1 MNITAHIE
9 GAASTRA
16 EKFDWE
22 ENDQL
27 GVFVCNGTIDQ
38 PYLGNSDR
46 YTNVLFKHNGKGFL
60 PKMFIW
66 MRIQRKFLPI
76 SLTRNP
82 VQSVLLFQ
90 SNPLLKRII
99 FTAIAKHL
107 LQLRKKSRD
116 RDAACPLTG
125 SL

>member
-1 MNITAHIE
+1 MEKRFLSQAAFALLSVAFVSCNNENEAITVSSGEMNITAHIE

-46 YTNVLFKHNGKGFL
+46 YTNVLFKHNG
-60 PKMFIW
+60 
-66 MRIQRKFLPI
+66 
-76 SLTRNP
+76 
-82 VQSVLLFQ
+82 
-90 SNPLLKRII
+90 
-99 FTAIAKHL
+99 
-107 LQLRKKSRD
+107 
-116 RDAACPLTG
+116 
-125 SL
+125 